1 MATFD
6 EDGVP
11 TILERRTYGRVY
23 DLMVDSTPRW
33 TARAKFTDASFGAVM
48 RSVLAG
54 GKPEA
59 FLFPFKSAI
68 PVADSVRGYYEALGW
83 SIPDMSYVIT
93 RDQSTAYVVDG
104 IEYDDIRERDVE
116 QIRPFV
122 EGRRVAIIE
131 QYVRLGRTLKLASDI
146 ATEAGAVTVE
156 TPLLARWYNDAL
168 REDVDV
174 DNLTSVHADHM
185 RHIGRA
191 VAELA

>member
-1 MATFD
+1 MAMFD

-11 TILERRTYGRVY
+11 WTLERGTYDRVY
-23 DLMVDSTPRW
+23 DLMVDQTPRW

-48 RSVLAG
+48 RSVLAQ

-83 SIPDMSYVIT
+83 AIPDMSYVIT
-93 RDQSTAYVVDG
+93 RDHSTVYVEDG
-104 IEYDDIRERDVE
+104 TGYDDIRARDVE
-116 QIRPFV
+116 QLRPYV

-131 QYVRLGRTLKLASDI
+131 QYVRMGRTLKLASTL
-146 ATEAGAVTVE
+146 ATEAGAVATE
-156 TPLLARWYNDAL
+156 TPLLARWYNNAA

-174 DNLTSVHADHM
+174 DNLTSVHAAQM

-191 VAELA
+191 VAELT